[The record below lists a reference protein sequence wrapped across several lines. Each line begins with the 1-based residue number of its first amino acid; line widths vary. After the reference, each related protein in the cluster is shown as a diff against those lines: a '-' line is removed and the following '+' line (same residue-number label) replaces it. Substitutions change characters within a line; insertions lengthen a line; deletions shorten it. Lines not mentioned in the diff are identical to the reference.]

1 MAKARDTKVKVIVD
15 NEQYDF
21 SSLEELIIDRDDLDN
36 ELVEQAAHYAF
47 FRTLYERARM
57 ARLKIEAKMDEKENE
72 IFLRVKDSGKDSGE
86 KMTVD
91 TVKAKVR
98 TSPDLIKMIEK
109 FQDAEYAERLLDSF
123 VSALGQRKDTLIA
136 LARARNLEMS
146 TPSAVEVERI
156 KKNLL
161 NR

>member
-1 MAKARDTKVKVIVD
+1 MAKARDTKIEVIVGD
-15 NEQYDF
+15 ERYEF
-21 SSLEELIIDRDDLDN
+21 SSLEKVIIDRDDLDS

-47 FRTLYERARM
+47 FRALYERARM
-57 ARLKIEAKMDEKENE
+57 NRLKVEAKMDEKENE
-72 IFLRVKDSGKDSGE
+72 LFLRVKDSGE

-98 TSPDLIKMIEK
+98 TNPELIKMIDRY
-109 FQDAEYAERLLDSF
+109 QDSEYTERLLDSF

-146 TPSAVEVERI
+146 TPSADEVTRM

-161 NR
+161 GR

>member
-21 SSLEELIIDRDDLDN
+21 SSLEELIIDRDDLDS

-72 IFLRVKDSGKDSGE
+72 TFLRVKDSGE

-91 TVKAKVR
+91 TIKAKVR